1 MYQPTVMTDLSSP
14 ATALLSPSAADRQQA
29 GHCFHCGNA
38 LTATPSLWVQY
49 REKLQPVCCH
59 GCQAVAQAIMSGG
72 FEQYYQQRQAQEATA
87 PAQEARPW
95 PELQAYDDPG
105 FLARFARRLS
115 NGQWELLLV
124 VEGIR
129 CAACVWLNEQAV
141 RRLPGVISF
150 HINRMTQRASLE
162 FDPGQI
168 RLSAI
173 LRAIETVGYRAWP
186 FDREREAQWNKQQQ
200 QQLLRQVFVAGLV
213 MMQVMM
219 FASPWYFAKPGE
231 VEPVWEHLLRW
242 ASFVL
247 TLPVM
252 LYSAQPLWHGA
263 WKDLRQK
270 RIGMEVPVAIALVA
284 AFVASAWAT
293 WAQQGAVYFDSIT
306 MFVFLLLGARY
317 LEMLARRRA
326 MLGLSHALRAIP
338 KQLTR
343 RAQEANATVWQTI
356 PLSAVQLG
364 DQLLIKPGETLA
376 LDARLLSAQAEMD
389 WSLLSGESRPVLKQR
404 DAELPAGAVNLTQA
418 IEVQVLRL
426 EADSYV
432 SSMERLIERAGQ
444 QRPALQTAADR
455 AASWFLAALLLLTL
469 AVGVVWWV
477 IDPARALPI
486 AIAVLVVS
494 CPCAL
499 SLATP
504 AALATATATLARRGM
519 LITRGDALEKLA
531 RLTDVVFDK
540 TGTLTESRPQLS
552 AVTLLAADT
561 ERQVLQIAAAI
572 EARSEHPLARALVEA
587 ASQPGWSLPPVQD
600 WQAFPG
606 QGIEAHVNGV
616 RYRLGNAPFCS
627 IRQDQTQQTS
637 GAEVYLADDNG
648 ALAAFHF
655 DLALRPQVK
664 TMLEKLRRQ
673 GLALHLLSGDNAV
686 KVKKTAAALG
696 IFNAEGGLLPEQK
709 VQRVQALQRQGKVVA
724 MVGDGVNDAPVLA
737 GADVSIAMGD
747 GTELAQITAD
757 AVLMNRLDVLVEA
770 VQCAQRTL
778 AVMKQNL
785 IWAGTYNALAIP
797 AAAMGWV
804 SPLAAAIGMSASSL
818 WVILNAMRLLKWKA
832 STY

>member
-1 MYQPTVMTDLSSP
+1 MTDLSSP

-469 AVGVVWWV
+469 VVGVVWWV

-552 AVTLLAADT
+552 AVTLLAADSACQWGQLPSGQCPILLYT
-561 ERQVLQIAAAI
+561 TRSDAANVWC
-572 EARSEHPLARALVEA
+572 RGL
-587 ASQPGWSLPPVQD
+587 
-600 WQAFPG
+600 
-606 QGIEAHVNGV
+606 
-616 RYRLGNAPFCS
+616 
-627 IRQDQTQQTS
+627 S
-637 GAEVYLADDNG
+637 G
-648 ALAAFHF
+648 
-655 DLALRPQVK
+655 
-664 TMLEKLRRQ
+664 RRQ
-673 GLALHLLSGDNAV
+673 RR
-686 KVKKTAAALG
+686 
-696 IFNAEGGLLPEQK
+696 P
-709 VQRVQALQRQGKVVA
+709 RC
-724 MVGDGVNDAPVLA
+724 
-737 GADVSIAMGD
+737 VSF
-747 GTELAQITAD
+747 
-757 AVLMNRLDVLVEA
+757 
-770 VQCAQRTL
+770 
-778 AVMKQNL
+778 
-785 IWAGTYNALAIP
+785 
-797 AAAMGWV
+797 
-804 SPLAAAIGMSASSL
+804 
-818 WVILNAMRLLKWKA
+818 
-832 STY
+832 